1 MPVNI
6 KKTTEKLQQLFDGYS
21 AEKKLP
27 IESVHQNILRRAVKL
42 LEEVCPEAAELVS
55 PQLETMLTYAIRPDQ
70 KGDREKGLGRH
81 YYCACDL
88 MGKPLRPS
96 GGYYKNGLGQFGKSA
111 RSMFEE
117 DYTMALTLRHSGSI
131 SESAEYLGRAV
142 HMISDMCC
150 LPHAAKMTYF
160 SPRREI
166 HKSYENLAEA
176 LYPEFIPEQQLLPEQ
191 LRRFANRSSFT
202 AVLNENAERI
212 CAEIP
217 ELTSDPISEITKR
230 LYDTEAAVAAL
241 LYRFYRDIN
250 VSPERGHYL
259 ADGMSFR
266 IFEDMPPLTVRVT
279 AEGISFEQDGIPV
292 NTRHGSFFRAA
303 HRRNGLFTFSPADD
317 EKGMMISLGRSGL
330 VSFDPRDEKQL
341 FHMV

>member
-1 MPVNI
+1 MPIRI
-6 KKTTEKLQQLFDGYS
+6 KSTAGKLQKLCEEYC

-27 IESVHQNILRRAVKL
+27 IESVHQNILRRAVRL
-42 LEEVCPEAAELVS
+42 LGESSPEAAELYS
-55 PQLETMLTYAIRPDQ
+55 SQLETMLTYAIRPDQ
-70 KGDREKGLGRH
+70 KGDRENGLGRH
-81 YYCACDL
+81 YYCACNI

-96 GGYYKNGLGQFGKSA
+96 GGYYKNGLGLFSKSA

-117 DYTMALTLRHSGSI
+117 DYTMALTLRHGGYLG
-131 SESAEYLGRAV
+131 ESAEYLGRAV

-160 SPRREI
+160 SPMRDI
-166 HKSYENLAEA
+166 HKSYEALAEA
-176 LYPEFIPEQQLLPEQ
+176 LYPEFIPEQHLSHEE

-202 AVLNENAERI
+202 AVLNSSAERI

-217 ELTSDPISEITKR
+217 EITTDPVSEITKR

-241 LYRFYRDIN
+241 LYRFYRDIS
-250 VSPERGHYL
+250 VSPQRGHYL

-266 IFEDMPPLTVRVT
+266 IFEDMPPLTVRT
-279 AEGISFEQDGIPV
+279 SAEGISFEQDGIPV
-292 NTRHGSFFRAA
+292 NTRFGSFFRAA
-303 HRRNGLFTFSPADD
+303 HRRNGLFTFSPVNDD
-317 EKGMMISLGRSGL
+317 KGMMISLGRSGL

-341 FHMV
+341 FSMI